1 MGRLMSDNHE
11 DNIYNFIFENKKSAN
26 NNDFKWENPSWG
38 RGITFYSEI
47 KVNKSNKNK
56 KLMDKNIIDFAKAY
70 IWNNFFYDLPKAL
83 RNIRLFRVLEIALLR
98 VNKEA
103 NIYDIN
109 HKILDEAISIAY
121 ENFAE
126 STVYRIYSDLISFCS
141 FMSKKHMLPMWITRW
156 SYPFKSDERYKGK
169 QRGSIHSL
177 SDQEQTKLPDERVI
191 DLLGRIF
198 SSNPINPRDI
208 FISSIFALL
217 LCAPSRISEI
227 MLLEDDCEVVVK
239 DMKGVSRYGLRFYSL
254 KGYGYNT
261 KWIPDSM
268 VPIAKE
274 AIVRLKQLTNNARV
288 VSNLLK
294 NGEDNLYS
302 WLNKSAFEILTIKDL
317 NKLGFVI
324 NREDIS
330 KDNEIFLSMVETG
343 VISIKAFWVYL
354 TRKKSE
360 LRGTSER
367 DNSITYKN
375 LLAINKDQLNSM
387 KGTDN
392 FTSLNAISKDFRSD
406 FSVSNVNNIFKRHAN
421 SNIDSTYL
429 RFHSHQI
436 RHLLNT
442 MAQRSALSQVQIA
455 HWSGRRNIKDNFVYD
470 HMSHDELSE
479 LSRKVLNTNVNKDS
493 SISNQKENI
502 YSDFRKNL
510 ESKLQELEKK
520 ILNLDVL
527 GQEAIAEKTKV
538 FRVMLEDI
546 IKKENKNGKKIL

>member
-1 MGRLMSDNHE
+1 MNNNYE
-11 DNIYNFIFENKKSAN
+11 DNVYKFIAENKKLSN
-26 NNDFKWENPSWG
+26 NKDFKWENPSWG
-38 RGITFYSEI
+38 RGITFYGEI
-47 KVNKSNKNK
+47 KANKSNKK
-56 KLMDKNIIDFAKAY
+56 KRLMDKNIIEFTKAY
-70 IWNNFFYDLPKAL
+70 IWNKFYYDLPKAL
-83 RNIRLFRVLEIALLR
+83 RNIRLLRVLEVALLR

-141 FMSKKHMLPMWITRW
+141 FMSKRKMLPPWIVRW
-156 SYPFKSDERYKGK
+156 SYPFKRNEINKSK
-169 QRGSIHSL
+169 QIGSINSL
-177 SDQEQTKLPDERVI
+177 SEQEPIKLPDERVI
-191 DLLGRIF
+191 DFVGGIF
-198 SSNPINPRDI
+198 ASEPINTRDI

-217 LCAPSRISEI
+217 LCAPSRITEI

-239 DMKGVSRYGLRFYSL
+239 DMKGISRYGLRFYSL

-261 KWIPDSM
+261 KWIPESM

-274 AIVRLKQLTNNARV
+274 AIVRLRKLTNNARV

-294 NGEDNLYS
+294 SGEDNLYC
-302 WLNKSAFEILTIKDL
+302 WLNKSAFETLTIKDL

-324 NREDIS
+324 NKEDIS
-330 KDNEIFLSMVETG
+330 KENEIFLSSVESG
-343 VISIKAFWVYL
+343 VISIKAFWIYL
-354 TRKKSE
+354 FRKKSE
-360 LRGTSER
+360 LKATSER
-367 DNSITYKN
+367 DKSITYRN
-375 LLAINKDQLNSM
+375 LFAINKDQLNAI
-387 KGTDN
+387 KGTDI
-392 FTSLNAISKDFRSD
+392 FTSLNAISNDFRSD
-406 FSVSNVNNIFKRHAN
+406 FSITNVNNIFKRHEN
-421 SNIDSTYL
+421 SNVDNTYL

-479 LSRKVLNTNVNKDS
+479 LSRKVLNINVNKDS
-493 SISNQKENI
+493 SISIQKENI
-502 YSDFRKNL
+502 DLDFRKNL
-510 ESKLQELEKK
+510 ESKFQELEKK
-520 ILNLDVL
+520 ILNLDESK
-527 GQEAIAEKTKV
+527 QEAIAEKIKV

-546 IKKENKNGKKIL
+546 IKKENQNGKKVL

>member
-1 MGRLMSDNHE
+1 MNNNYE
-11 DNIYNFIFENKKSAN
+11 DNVYKFIAENKKLSN
-26 NNDFKWENPSWG
+26 NKDFKWENPSWG
-38 RGITFYSEI
+38 RGITFYGEI
-47 KVNKSNKNK
+47 KTNKSNKK
-56 KLMDKNIIDFAKAY
+56 KRLMDKNIIEFSKAY
-70 IWNNFFYDLPKAL
+70 IWNKFYYDLPKAL
-83 RNIRLFRVLEIALLR
+83 RNIRLLRVLEVALLR

-141 FMSKKHMLPMWITRW
+141 FMSKRNMLPPWIVRW
-156 SYPFKSDERYKGK
+156 SYPFKRNEINKSK
-169 QRGSIHSL
+169 QIGSINSL
-177 SDQEQTKLPDERVI
+177 SEQEPIKLPDERVI
-191 DLLGRIF
+191 DFVGGIF
-198 SSNPINPRDI
+198 TSKPINTRDI

-217 LCAPSRISEI
+217 LCAPSRITEI

-239 DMKGVSRYGLRFYSL
+239 DMKGISRYGLRFYSL

-261 KWIPDSM
+261 KWIPESM

-274 AIVRLKQLTNNARV
+274 AIVRLRKLTNNARV

-294 NGEDNLYS
+294 SGEDNLYS

-324 NREDIS
+324 NKEDIS
-330 KDNEIFLSMVETG
+330 KENEIFLSSVESG
-343 VISIKAFWVYL
+343 VISIKVFWVYL
-354 TRKKSE
+354 FRKKSE
-360 LRGTSER
+360 LKATSER
-367 DNSITYKN
+367 DKSITYRN
-375 LLAINKDQLNSM
+375 LFAINKDQLNSI
-387 KGTDN
+387 KGTDI
-392 FTSLNAISKDFRSD
+392 FTSLNAISNDFRSD
-406 FSVSNVNNIFKRHAN
+406 FSISNVNNIFKRHAN
-421 SNIDSTYL
+421 SNVDNTYL

-479 LSRKVLNTNVNKDS
+479 LSRKVLNINVNKDS
-493 SISNQKENI
+493 SISIQKENI
-502 YSDFRKNL
+502 DLDFRKNL
-510 ESKLQELEKK
+510 ESKFQELEKK
-520 ILNLDVL
+520 ILNLDESK
-527 GQEAIAEKTKV
+527 QEAIAEKIKV

-546 IKKENKNGKKIL
+546 IKKENQNGNKVL

>member
-1 MGRLMSDNHE
+1 MTNNYE
-11 DNIYNFIFENKKSAN
+11 DNIYKFIAENKKSSN
-26 NNDFKWENPSWG
+26 NNDFKWDNPSWG

-47 KVNKSNKNK
+47 KANKSNKTK
-56 KLMDKNIIDFAKAY
+56 KLMDKNIIEFAKAY
-70 IWNNFFYDLPKAL
+70 IWNNFFCDLPKAL

-141 FMSKKHMLPMWITRW
+141 FMSKKHMLPPWIIRW
-156 SYPFKSDERYKGK
+156 SYPFKKNEINKSK
-169 QRGSIHSL
+169 QVGSINSL
-177 SDQEQTKLPDERVI
+177 SKQKQIKLPDERVI
-191 DLLGRIF
+191 DFVGRIF
-198 SSNPINPRDI
+198 SSEPINTRDI

-239 DMKGVSRYGLRFYSL
+239 DMKGISRYGLRFYSL

-261 KWIPDSM
+261 KWIPDPM

-274 AIVRLKQLTNNARV
+274 AIVRLRKLTNNARV

-294 NGEDNLYS
+294 SGEDNLYS
-302 WLNKSAFEILTIKDL
+302 WLNKSAFETLTVKDL

-330 KDNEIFLSMVETG
+330 WENEIFLSSVEVG

-354 TRKKSE
+354 LRKKSE
-360 LRGTSER
+360 LRVTSER
-367 DNSITYKN
+367 DNSITYRN
-375 LLAINKDQLNSM
+375 LLAINKDQLNSI
-387 KGTDN
+387 KGTDI
-392 FTSLNAISKDFRSD
+392 FTSLNAISNDFRSD
-406 FSVSNVNNIFKRHAN
+406 FSISNVNNIFKRHAN
-421 SNIDSTYL
+421 SYIDGAYL

-455 HWSGRRNIKDNFVYD
+455 HWSGRRNIKDNVVYD

-479 LSRKVLNTNVNKDS
+479 LSRKVLNTHFNKDS
-493 SISNQKENI
+493 SISNQKKNI
-502 YSDFRKNL
+502 DSNFRINL
-510 ESKLQELEKK
+510 ESKFKELEKK
-520 ILNLDVL
+520 ILDLDVSEQ
-527 GQEAIAEKTKV
+527 GKISEKIKT
-538 FRVMLEDI
+538 FRLMLENI
-546 IKKENKNGKKIL
+546 IKKEKQNGKEIL

>member
-1 MGRLMSDNHE
+1 MNNNYE
-11 DNIYNFIFENKKSAN
+11 DNVYKFIAENKKLSN
-26 NNDFKWENPSWG
+26 NKDFKWENPSWG
-38 RGITFYSEI
+38 RGITFYGEI
-47 KVNKSNKNK
+47 KANKSNKK
-56 KLMDKNIIDFAKAY
+56 KRLMDKNIIEFAKAY
-70 IWNNFFYDLPKAL
+70 IWNKFYYDLPKAL
-83 RNIRLFRVLEIALLR
+83 RNIRLLRVLEVALLR

-141 FMSKKHMLPMWITRW
+141 FMSKRNMLPPWIVRW
-156 SYPFKSDERYKGK
+156 SYPFKRNEINKSK
-169 QRGSIHSL
+169 QIGSINSL
-177 SDQEQTKLPDERVI
+177 SEQEPIKLPDERVI
-191 DLLGRIF
+191 DFVGGIF
-198 SSNPINPRDI
+198 TSEPINTRDI

-217 LCAPSRISEI
+217 LCAPSRITEI

-239 DMKGVSRYGLRFYSL
+239 DMKGISRYGLRFYSL

-261 KWIPDSM
+261 KWIPESM

-274 AIVRLKQLTNNARV
+274 AIVRLRKLTNNARV

-294 NGEDNLYS
+294 SGEDNLYS

-324 NREDIS
+324 NKEDIS
-330 KDNEIFLSMVETG
+330 KENEIFLSSVESG

-354 TRKKSE
+354 FRKKSE
-360 LRGTSER
+360 LKATSER
-367 DNSITYKN
+367 DKSITYRN
-375 LLAINKDQLNSM
+375 LFAINKDQLNSI
-387 KGTDN
+387 KGTDI
-392 FTSLNAISKDFRSD
+392 FTSLNAISNDFRSD
-406 FSVSNVNNIFKRHAN
+406 FSISNVNNIFKRHAN
-421 SNIDSTYL
+421 SNVDNTYL

-479 LSRKVLNTNVNKDS
+479 LSRKVLNINVNKDS
-493 SISNQKENI
+493 SISIQKENI
-502 YSDFRKNL
+502 DLDFRKNL
-510 ESKLQELEKK
+510 ESKFQELEKK
-520 ILNLDVL
+520 ILNLDESK
-527 GQEAIAEKTKV
+527 QEAIAEKIKV

-546 IKKENKNGKKIL
+546 IKKENQNGKKVL

>member
-1 MGRLMSDNHE
+1 MSSNYK
-11 DNIYNFIFENKKSAN
+11 DNINKFIVENKKSAN
-26 NNDFKWENPSWG
+26 DKGLKWENPSWG

-47 KVNKSNKNK
+47 KVNKSNRNK
-56 KLMDKNIIDFAKAY
+56 KLMDKDIIEFAKSY
-70 IWNNFFYDLPKAL
+70 IWNNFFNNLPKAL
-83 RNIRLFRVLEIALLR
+83 RNIRLFRVLEVALLR

-109 HKILDEAISIAY
+109 HKILDEAINIAY
-121 ENFAE
+121 ENYAE
-126 STVYRIYSDLISFCS
+126 STVYRIYLDLILFCS
-141 FMSKKHMLPMWITRW
+141 FMSKKHMLPPWIIRW
-156 SYPFKSDERYKGK
+156 SYPFKRNEINKSK
-169 QRGSIHSL
+169 QVGSINSL
-177 SDQEQTKLPDERVI
+177 SDREKIKLPDERVI
-191 DLLGRIF
+191 DFVGGIF
-198 SSNPINPRDI
+198 SSETISTRDI

-239 DMKGVSRYGLRFYSL
+239 DMKGISRYGLRFYSL

-274 AIVRLKQLTNNARV
+274 AIVRLRKLTNNARV

-294 NGEDNLYS
+294 CGEDNLYS
-302 WLNKSAFEILTIKDL
+302 LLNKSAFEILTIKDL

-330 KDNEIFLSMVETG
+330 KENEIFLSSIETG
-343 VISIKAFWVYL
+343 VISIKALWVYL
-354 TRKKSE
+354 IRKKSE
-360 LRGTSER
+360 LRDTSER
-367 DNSITYKN
+367 DNNSITYKN

-387 KGTDN
+387 KGTDI
-392 FTSLNAISKDFRSD
+392 FTSLNAISKDFRTD

-479 LSRKVLNTNVNKDS
+479 LSRKVLNTNDNKDS
-493 SISNQKENI
+493 LISNEKENI
-502 YSDFRKNL
+502 DSDFIKNL
-510 ESKLQELEKK
+510 ESKFQELGKK
-520 ILNLDVL
+520 ILNLDVS
-527 GQEAIAEKTKV
+527 GQEAIAEKIKV

-546 IKKENKNGKKIL
+546 IKKENQNGKKVL

>member
-1 MGRLMSDNHE
+1 MNNNYE
-11 DNIYNFIFENKKSAN
+11 DNVYKFIAENKKLSN
-26 NNDFKWENPSWG
+26 NKDFKWENPSWG
-38 RGITFYSEI
+38 RGITFYGEI
-47 KVNKSNKNK
+47 KANKSNKK
-56 KLMDKNIIDFAKAY
+56 KRLMDKNIIEFAKAY
-70 IWNNFFYDLPKAL
+70 IWNKFYYDLPKAL
-83 RNIRLFRVLEIALLR
+83 RNIRLLRVLEVALLR

-141 FMSKKHMLPMWITRW
+141 FMSKRNMLPPWIVRW
-156 SYPFKSDERYKGK
+156 SYPFKRNEINKSK
-169 QRGSIHSL
+169 QIGSINSL
-177 SDQEQTKLPDERVI
+177 SEQEPIKLPDERVI
-191 DLLGRIF
+191 DFVGGIF
-198 SSNPINPRDI
+198 ASEPINTRDI

-217 LCAPSRISEI
+217 LCAPSRITEI

-239 DMKGVSRYGLRFYSL
+239 DMKGISRYGLRFYSL

-261 KWIPDSM
+261 KWIPESM

-274 AIVRLKQLTNNARV
+274 AIVRLRKLTNNARV

-294 NGEDNLYS
+294 SGEDNLYS

-324 NREDIS
+324 NKEDIS
-330 KDNEIFLSMVETG
+330 KENEIFLSSVESG

-354 TRKKSE
+354 FRKKSE
-360 LRGTSER
+360 LKATSER
-367 DNSITYKN
+367 DKSITYRN
-375 LLAINKDQLNSM
+375 LFAINKDQLNAI
-387 KGTDN
+387 KGTDI
-392 FTSLNAISKDFRSD
+392 FTSLNAISNDFRSD
-406 FSVSNVNNIFKRHAN
+406 FSISNVNNIFKRHAN
-421 SNIDSTYL
+421 SNVDNTYL
-429 RFHSHQI
+429 CFHSHQI

-479 LSRKVLNTNVNKDS
+479 LSRKVLNINVNKDS
-493 SISNQKENI
+493 SISIQKGNI
-502 YSDFRKNL
+502 DFDFRKNL
-510 ESKLQELEKK
+510 ESKFQELKNK
-520 ILNLDVL
+520 ILNLDESE
-527 GQEAIAEKTKV
+527 QEAIAEKIKV

-546 IKKENKNGKKIL
+546 IKKENQNGKKVL